1 MRESVIE
8 AYGTR
13 RVEEEGG
20 THEKFSSP
28 SRRFVPDR
36 LVSLRR
42 NRAAFAEYKATGE
55 KPSAGQLRDHARR
68 RARGFTVY
76 VIDSFAG
83 VDDMIA
89 AEKKA
94 VPCVS

>member
-1 MRESVIE
+1 MRESTIE

-28 SRRFVPDR
+28 ARRFVPDR

-42 NRAAFAEYKATGE
+42 GRLAFAEYKATGE
-55 KPSAGQLRDHARR
+55 KPNPGQLRDHARR
-68 RARGFTVY
+68 RARGHTVY
-76 VIDSFAG
+76 VIDSYLG
-83 VDDMIA
+83 VEEMIM
-89 AEKKA
+89 AEKA
-94 VPCVS
+94 RR